1 MEEGIDG
8 LGFDEKR
15 GALVGTKSAV
25 KQLEKTILIV
35 DDDLEIRRGV
45 GARLERSGY
54 QTCFATDGVE
64 AAKIAVDTVPDLV
77 VLDLGISSGDG
88 ETVLVR
94 LSDHPATKKIPI
106 VAVSGKLIPAV
117 RARAFD
123 NGARAFIEKPFEG
136 DELLRTI
143 EDLLL

>member
-1 MEEGIDG
+1 VAEGIDG
-8 LGFDEKR
+8 LGLEEKR

-25 KQLEKTILIV
+25 EQLEKTILIV
-35 DDDLEIRRGV
+35 DDDLERRRGV

-54 QTCFATDGVE
+54 QARFATGGVE

-94 LSDHPATKKIPI
+94 LSDHPVTKKIPI